1 MATTIVLSPE
11 TEARLDFL
19 ASETGRSKSLLLRE
33 TVERGMEDIEDYYL
47 SIHSGSRTH
56 PRRQGAYLF
65 VRRGE
70 ASPCL
75 ARLSTPTRLAYIA
88 HRNSSIPRRGG

>member
-33 TVERGMEDIEDYYL
+33 IVERGMEDIEDYYL
-47 SIHSGSRTH
+47 SIAVLERIRAGKERVDSS
-56 PRRQGAYLF
+56 AE
-65 VRRGE
+65 VRRNLGMDD
-70 ASPCL
+70 
-75 ARLSTPTRLAYIA
+75 
-88 HRNSSIPRRGG
+88 